1 MDLELVENVDST
13 EPAPAPTQS
22 TKSTKRQSAKMTDA
36 QKAGLKK
43 HMDKMKKDGM
53 SASEMKS
60 HRMKL
65 MARMRKDPKMTAKK
79 AHNAVMK
86 G

>member
-1 MDLELVENVDST
+1 MDLELVDNVEST
-13 EPAPAPTQS
+13 DPAPAPTQS

-36 QKAGLKK
+36 QKAGLNK
-43 HMDKMKKDGM
+43 HMEQMKKQGM
-53 SASEMKS
+53 TLTEQRS